1 MYFTFESK
9 ERMRSEWMRYIDLYI
24 VLFLANGK
32 GASFID
38 GINITQFR
46 MSYFLQNGIQTV
58 IVFLF

>member
-1 MYFTFESK
+1 
-9 ERMRSEWMRYIDLYI
+9 MRYIDLYI